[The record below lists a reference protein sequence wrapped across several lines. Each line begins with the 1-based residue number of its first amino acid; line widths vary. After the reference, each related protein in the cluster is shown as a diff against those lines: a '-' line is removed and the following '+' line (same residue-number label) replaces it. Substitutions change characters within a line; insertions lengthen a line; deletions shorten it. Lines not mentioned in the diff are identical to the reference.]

1 MTAIAFPGMALP
13 AGVQDFSQESEVKPW
28 NLYAKYPARF
38 EANAVDILY
47 ELTGDGT
54 VANFRRFE
62 CA

>member
-1 MTAIAFPGMALP
+1 M
-13 AGVQDFSQESEVKPW
+13 KPW